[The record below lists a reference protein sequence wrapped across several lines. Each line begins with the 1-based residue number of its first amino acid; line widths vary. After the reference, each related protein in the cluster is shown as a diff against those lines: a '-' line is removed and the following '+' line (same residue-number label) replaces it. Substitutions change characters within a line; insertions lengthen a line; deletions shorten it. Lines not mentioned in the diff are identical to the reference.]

1 MEGILEVLLA
11 AACAA
16 GLGLLAWWLFGR
28 LLRPIPRQAM
38 YALLPGRGEGEGLE
52 QSVRAFIWLRSLGML
67 SCPLAIADIDLTARG
82 REVALRLTLR
92 WPGVVLWP
100 AGELSEYIANP

>member
-1 MEGILEVLLA
+1 MNLA
-11 AACAA
+11 GEIGLTAVCV
-16 GLGLLAWWLFGR
+16 LGLAFLAWWLFGR

-52 QSVRAFIWLRSLGML
+52 QSVRVFIWLRSLGLL
-67 SCPLAIADIDLTARG
+67 SCPVIIADVDLTARG
-82 REVALRLTLR
+82 RELALRLTLR

-100 AGELSEYIANP
+100 AGELKEYIAGP